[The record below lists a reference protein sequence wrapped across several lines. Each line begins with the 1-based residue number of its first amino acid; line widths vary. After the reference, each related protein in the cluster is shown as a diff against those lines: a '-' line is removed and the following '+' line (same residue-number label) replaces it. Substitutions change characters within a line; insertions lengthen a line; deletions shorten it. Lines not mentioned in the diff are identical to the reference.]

1 MTRRLYLYVL
11 IAACAIM
18 LSSCGTH
25 KHTAYYDHKT
35 KLIGT
40 ELDGSYTVVAWGRAR
55 NAVDAFHQAQ
65 KQAVYDVIFNGAE
78 AQTTN
83 LRNILPML
91 LEVNAKDKYQDYFNA
106 FFADKGE
113 YTKYCS
119 KKDRRWWTSEFYR
132 SDRQTVCKTTVVVYS
147 SKLKEKLIQDK
158 IIQEH

>member
-1 MTRRLYLYVL
+1 MAV
-11 IAACAIM
+11 ACSIM
-18 LSSCGTH
+18 ASSCCTY

-35 KLIGT
+35 RLIGT

-55 NAVDAFHQAQ
+55 NAVDAFRQAQ
-65 KQAVYDVIFNGAE
+65 KQAVYDVIFNGVE

-83 LRNILPML
+83 LHNILPIM

-119 KKDRRWWTSEFYR
+119 KKDRHWWTSEFYK
-132 SDRQTVCKTTVVVYS
+132 SDRQAVCKTTVMVYRS
-147 SKLKEKLIQDK
+147 ELKEKLIKDK